1 MHWTKPAIATET
13 RNFLRKSFDTFPK
26 IEMAINLSWF
36 LTCRDICLSYIQK
49 TIFRVREMMGL
60 IIALF
65 FVVLFVAT
73 QVWMIMK
80 ISDLSNR
87 VKNLEKDS
95 GEDKS

>member
-1 MHWTKPAIATET
+1 
-13 RNFLRKSFDTFPK
+13 
-26 IEMAINLSWF
+26 
-36 LTCRDICLSYIQK
+36 
-49 TIFRVREMMGL
+49 MGL

-87 VKNLEKDS
+87 VKNLEKDY

>member
-1 MHWTKPAIATET
+1 
-13 RNFLRKSFDTFPK
+13 
-26 IEMAINLSWF
+26 
-36 LTCRDICLSYIQK
+36 
-49 TIFRVREMMGL
+49 MGL

-80 ISDLSNR
+80 ISDLSIR

>member
-1 MHWTKPAIATET
+1 
-13 RNFLRKSFDTFPK
+13 
-26 IEMAINLSWF
+26 
-36 LTCRDICLSYIQK
+36 
-49 TIFRVREMMGL
+49 MGL

-80 ISDLSNR
+80 ISDLSKR
-87 VKNLEKDS
+87 VKNLENDP

>member
-1 MHWTKPAIATET
+1 
-13 RNFLRKSFDTFPK
+13 
-26 IEMAINLSWF
+26 
-36 LTCRDICLSYIQK
+36 
-49 TIFRVREMMGL
+49 MMGL

-80 ISDLSNR
+80 VSDLSNR
-87 VKNLEKDS
+87 VKNLENDS

>member
-1 MHWTKPAIATET
+1 MI
-13 RNFLRKSFDTFPK
+13 
-26 IEMAINLSWF
+26 
-36 LTCRDICLSYIQK
+36 
-49 TIFRVREMMGL
+49 GL

-80 ISDLSNR
+80 VSDLSNR

>member
-1 MHWTKPAIATET
+1 
-13 RNFLRKSFDTFPK
+13 
-26 IEMAINLSWF
+26 
-36 LTCRDICLSYIQK
+36 
-49 TIFRVREMMGL
+49 MGL

-80 ISDLSNR
+80 VSNLSNR
-87 VKNLEKDS
+87 VKNLENDS

>member
-1 MHWTKPAIATET
+1 
-13 RNFLRKSFDTFPK
+13 
-26 IEMAINLSWF
+26 
-36 LTCRDICLSYIQK
+36 
-49 TIFRVREMMGL
+49 MMGL
-60 IIALF
+60 IIALL

>member
-1 MHWTKPAIATET
+1 
-13 RNFLRKSFDTFPK
+13 
-26 IEMAINLSWF
+26 
-36 LTCRDICLSYIQK
+36 
-49 TIFRVREMMGL
+49 MMGL

-73 QVWMIMK
+73 QAWMIMK

>member
-1 MHWTKPAIATET
+1 
-13 RNFLRKSFDTFPK
+13 
-26 IEMAINLSWF
+26 
-36 LTCRDICLSYIQK
+36 
-49 TIFRVREMMGL
+49 MGL

-80 ISDLSNR
+80 VSDLSNR
-87 VKNLEKDS
+87 VKNLENDS

>member
-1 MHWTKPAIATET
+1 
-13 RNFLRKSFDTFPK
+13 
-26 IEMAINLSWF
+26 
-36 LTCRDICLSYIQK
+36 
-49 TIFRVREMMGL
+49 MGL

-87 VKNLEKDS
+87 IKNLEKDS

>member
-1 MHWTKPAIATET
+1 
-13 RNFLRKSFDTFPK
+13 
-26 IEMAINLSWF
+26 
-36 LTCRDICLSYIQK
+36 
-49 TIFRVREMMGL
+49 MGL

-80 ISDLSNR
+80 VSDLSNR

-95 GEDKS
+95 REDKS

>member
-1 MHWTKPAIATET
+1 
-13 RNFLRKSFDTFPK
+13 
-26 IEMAINLSWF
+26 
-36 LTCRDICLSYIQK
+36 
-49 TIFRVREMMGL
+49 MMGL

>member
-1 MHWTKPAIATET
+1 
-13 RNFLRKSFDTFPK
+13 
-26 IEMAINLSWF
+26 
-36 LTCRDICLSYIQK
+36 
-49 TIFRVREMMGL
+49 MGL

-80 ISDLSNR
+80 ISDLSKR
-87 VKNLEKDS
+87 VKNLENDS

>member
-1 MHWTKPAIATET
+1 
-13 RNFLRKSFDTFPK
+13 
-26 IEMAINLSWF
+26 
-36 LTCRDICLSYIQK
+36 
-49 TIFRVREMMGL
+49 MGL

-65 FVVLFVAT
+65 VVVLFVAT

-87 VKNLEKDS
+87 VKYLEKDS

>member
-1 MHWTKPAIATET
+1 
-13 RNFLRKSFDTFPK
+13 
-26 IEMAINLSWF
+26 
-36 LTCRDICLSYIQK
+36 
-49 TIFRVREMMGL
+49 MGL

-80 ISDLSNR
+80 VSDLSNR
-87 VKNLEKDS
+87 VKNLENDP